1 MTFKSNLEADA
12 IDTFLDATE
21 FAESIDYYPSANLGD
36 KRTFNAIVVRGEVN
50 TLQNLD
56 AGDALALEAT
66 VTIANTSDQTK
77 GIDTV
82 DKGSDLL
89 DIVIREDTPAVR
101 CRVVRILRA
110 DAGMYVLGVVG
121 GATL

>member
-1 MTFKSNLEADA
+1 MTFKTNLSDDA
-12 IDTFLDATE
+12 IDTFLNATE
-21 FAESIDYYPSANLGD
+21 FAESIDYYPSGNLND